1 MRVDYSEL
9 AATYSAM
16 SQEEFDLVNREHLAE
31 GARPYYDCEK
41 ARRVPGWRYEPLPRQ
56 QVRFSELTLL
66 RKGLKRRFNVVQICI
81 ALCVAVTIVLSV
93 ITGQFTG
100 FVPGALIMAWLL
112 WTSQR
117 TGCVVVWLRR
127 FHRKDQKPFQ
137 YFLEN
142 ACKFLAVPV
151 TIQDSSFRHSATW
164 SNVKMAQYAGLVGLS
179 GLVPGALAFFLS
191 DEVFS
196 RGDNVSLTVAVIAT
210 LAPMAVS
217 GVLLTRRFGFVRLQQ
232 SNAQKKTLQLLDKI
246 RARKAKS
253 AGIALLSCGDAFWR
267 DVVRLC
273 LQRADAIVIDVAD
286 PSEHVLWE
294 IKTALELNI
303 SPESILLA
311 YPADADASPHLPVA
325 LSSLIQKAIGN
336 VPLSRFS
343 TFFYPPVRN
352 RLTSADLGNALIKC
366 MSYAS
371 PHDANVR

>member
-1 MRVDYSEL
+1 MAHFQAEFITEL
-9 AATYSAM
+9 PGPVTGTRLLG
-16 SQEEFDLVNREHLAE
+16 EKT
-31 GARPYYDCEK
+31 YYDCEK
-41 ARRVPGWRYEPLPRQ
+41 ARRVPGWRYEPPPRQ

-66 RKGLKRRFNVVQICI
+66 RKGLKRRFNFVLICI

-93 ITGQFTG
+93 ITGKFTG

-164 SNVKMAQYAGLVGLS
+164 STVKVAQYAGLVGLS
-179 GLVPGALAFFLS
+179 GLVLGALALFLS
-191 DEVFS
+191 DEVF
-196 RGDNVSLTVAVIAT
+196 RWGDNVSFTVAAIAF
-210 LAPMAVS
+210 LAPTAVS

-246 RARKAKS
+246 RARKAKC

-294 IKTALELNI
+294 IKTAMELNI
-303 SPESILLA
+303 SPENILLA
-311 YPADADASPHLPVA
+311 YPADYASPQLPFA
-325 LSSLIQKAIGN
+325 LSSLIQTAIGN
-336 VPLSRFS
+336 VQLSRFS

-352 RLTSADLGNALIKC
+352 GWTSSDLGNALIKC

-371 PHDANVR
+371 PHDTNVR